1 MPNGFLRN
9 SKQDKKMTEETK
21 IFVRT
26 EIKTEFSDMQKEQDR
41 KWQDFRDEV
50 LDKIR
55 PQFTSAQITG
65 LLITMLSM
73 MVGAVIYVESIK
85 QQSQNNKEQ
94 FEKHE
99 VIKAQETAILNTKIE
114 KIFVL
119 ATETNNTVIALKTK
133 GETEKELANQK
144 RRSEN
149 FFNQK

>member
-1 MPNGFLRN
+1 
-9 SKQDKKMTEETK
+9 MTEETK